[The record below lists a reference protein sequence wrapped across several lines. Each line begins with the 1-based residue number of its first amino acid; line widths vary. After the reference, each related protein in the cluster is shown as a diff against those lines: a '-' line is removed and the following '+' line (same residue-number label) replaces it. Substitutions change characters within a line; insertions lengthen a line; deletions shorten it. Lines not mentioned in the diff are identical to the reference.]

1 MASLLIYKTS
11 GMHITGT
18 QTWRYE
24 INNLGSI
31 NLQLDQPVAPMP
43 LPQESAE
50 ENVLVKMEG
59 NTKTVTVNWKVGQ
72 NFPYPKK
79 STTSNVEGGK
89 IQKDYEKFYD
99 STAPNSPVTWVDL
112 EYTEPEDTVS
122 WLTNDFEGKNLSDTF
137 TLVLGHTSLVFEGF
151 VTRMTASID
160 GQSPV
165 VWNMAMTF
173 IIGNVISMNESDAP
187 SEPRNVSSQL
197 VNDAGQ
203 ASGTLTRIK
212 LAWDAPTDSASTV
225 EHYGIW
231 ARKENESYKS
241 SPTITVSR
249 RDADNSINL
258 REAELLGHVTGGSQ
272 YEVSFPDADG
282 FDNANFVNKDGTAFE
297 EGDFGINLGAT
308 YYFRIAAVNENGG
321 TGFKSNEQTLVVE
334 EEE

>member
-31 NLQLDQPVAPMP
+31 NLTLDQPVAPMP

-50 ENVLVKMEG
+50 ENILVKMEG

-79 STTSNVEGGK
+79 STTNNVGGGE
-89 IQKDYEKFYD
+89 IQTDYEKFYD
-99 STAPNSPVTWVDL
+99 STAANSPITWVDL
-112 EYTEPEDTVS
+112 VYTEPEDTIS

-187 SEPRNVSSQL
+187 SEPRNVTAQL
-197 VNDAGQ
+197 VNNAG
-203 ASGTLTRIK
+203 GTSAPLTRIK

-231 ARKENESYKS
+231 RREENGTYGST
-241 SPTITVSR
+241 PMRTVSR
-249 RDADNSINL
+249 STSARDA
-258 REAELLGHVTGGSQ
+258 ELVSHVTGSGSQ
-272 YEVSFPDADG
+272 YEVSFPDASG
-282 FDNANFVNKDGTAFE
+282 YNNANFVNKDGTAFTAVNWAA
-297 EGDFGINLGAT
+297 DLGKT

-321 TGFKSNEQTLVVE
+321 TGFKSNEQTLVIE
-334 EEE
+334 E

>member
-1 MASLLIYKTS
+1 
-11 GMHITGT
+11 MHITGT

-79 STTSNVEGGK
+79 STQSNIGGGE
-89 IQKDYEKFYD
+89 IQTDYEKFYD
-99 STAPNSPVTWVDL
+99 STAPNSPITWTDL
-112 EYTEPEDTVS
+112 AYTEPEDTVS
-122 WLTNDFEGKNLSDTF
+122 WLTNDFERKNLSDTF

-197 VNDAGQ
+197 VDNNGVAQ
-203 ASGTLTRIK
+203 SSGNTRIK
-212 LAWDAPTDSASTV
+212 LAWDAPTDSSSAVT
-225 EHYGIW
+225 HYAIW
-231 ARKENESYKS
+231 VRKENESFHG
-241 SPTITVSR
+241 SPTRTVSR
-249 RDADNSINL
+249 STTLRDA
-258 REAELLGHVTGGSQ
+258 ELVAHVTGSGSQ
-272 YEVSFPDADG
+272 YEVSFH
-282 FDNANFVNKDGTAFE
+282 DNSNYDIANFVDENGAAFDVE
-297 EGDFGINLGAT
+297 DWQLTSGVT
-308 YYFRIAAVNENGG
+308 YYFKIAAVNENGG
-321 TGFKSNEQTLVVE
+321 TGFKSNEQTSQMP
-334 EEE
+334 

>member
-11 GMHITGT
+11 GMHVTGT

-24 INNLGSI
+24 INNLGSV

-59 NTKTVTVNWKVGQ
+59 NTKTVTVNWKIGQ

-79 STTSNVEGGK
+79 STTSNIKGGE
-89 IQKDYEKFYD
+89 IQTDYEKFYD
-99 STAPNSPVTWVDL
+99 SSAANSPITWVDL
-112 EYTEPEDTVS
+112 EYTEPEDTIS
-122 WLTNDFEGKNLSDTF
+122 WLTNDFEGKNISDTF
-137 TLVLGHTSLVFEGF
+137 TLVLGNTSLAFEGF

-160 GQSPV
+160 GNSPV
-165 VWNMAMTF
+165 VWNVSMTF

-187 SEPRNVSSQL
+187 SEPRNVTSQL
-197 VNDAGQ
+197 VNNAGQ
-203 ASGTLTRIK
+203 PSGTLTRIK

-225 EHYGIW
+225 THYAIW
-231 ARKENESYKS
+231 RRKENGTYGS
-241 SPTITVSR
+241 SPIRTVSR

-258 REAELLGHVTGGSQ
+258 REAELVGHVSGGSQ
-272 YEVSFPDADG
+272 YEVSFPDNDN
-282 FDNANFVNKDGTAFE
+282 FDNANFVNEDGVAFTAANWAA
-297 EGDFGINLGAT
+297 DLGAT

-321 TGFKSNEQTLVVE
+321 TGFKSNEQTDVIE
-334 EEE
+334 E

>member
-31 NLQLDQPVAPMP
+31 NLTLDQPVAPMP

-50 ENVLVKMEG
+50 ENILVKMEG

-79 STTSNVEGGK
+79 STTNNVGGGE
-89 IQKDYEKFYD
+89 IQTDYEKFYD
-99 STAPNSPVTWVDL
+99 STAANSPITWVDL
-112 EYTEPEDTVS
+112 VYTEPEDTIS

-187 SEPRNVSSQL
+187 SEPRNVTAQL
-197 VNDAGQ
+197 VNNAG
-203 ASGTLTRIK
+203 GTSAPLTRIK

-231 ARKENESYKS
+231 RREENGTYGST
-241 SPTITVSR
+241 PIRTVSR
-249 RDADNSINL
+249 RDADGDIDL
-258 REAELLGHVTGGSQ
+258 RDAELAGHVTGGSQ
-272 YEVSFPDADG
+272 YEVSFPDASG
-282 FDNANFVNKDGTAFE
+282 YNNADFVNKDGTAFTAVNWAA
-297 EGDFGINLGAT
+297 DLGKT

-321 TGFKSNEQTLVVE
+321 TGFKSNEQTLVIE
-334 EEE
+334 E

>member
-1 MASLLIYKTS
+1 MASFLIYKTS

-24 INNLGSI
+24 IPNLGSV
-31 NLQLDQPVAPMP
+31 NLQLSQPVSPMP

-59 NTKTVTVNWKVGQ
+59 NTKTVTVNWKIGQ
-72 NFPYPKK
+72 GFPYPKK
-79 STTSNVEGGK
+79 STTNNVGGGE
-89 IQKDYEKFYD
+89 IQTDYEKFYD
-99 STAPNSPVTWVDL
+99 STAANSPITWVDL
-112 EYTEPEDTVS
+112 AYTDPEDTVS

-137 TLVLGHTSLVFEGF
+137 TLVLGNTSLVFEGF
-151 VTRMTASID
+151 ITQMTASID

-187 SEPRNVSSQL
+187 SEPRNVTAQL
-197 VNDAGQ
+197 VNNAG
-203 ASGTLTRIK
+203 GTSAPLTRIK

-231 ARKENESYKS
+231 RREENGTYGST
-241 SPTITVSR
+241 PMRTVSR
-249 RDADNSINL
+249 RDADGDIDL
-258 REAELLGHVTGGSQ
+258 RDAELAGHVTGGSQ
-272 YEVSFPDADG
+272 YEVSFPDASG
-282 FDNANFVNKDGTAFE
+282 YNNADFVNKDGTAFIAVNWAA
-297 EGDFGINLGAT
+297 DLGKT

-321 TGFKSNEQTLVVE
+321 TGFKSNEQTLVIE
-334 EEE
+334 E

>member
-1 MASLLIYKTS
+1 MASFLIYKTS

-24 INNLGSI
+24 INNLGSV
-31 NLQLDQPVAPMP
+31 NLTLDQPVAPMP

-50 ENVLVKMEG
+50 ENILVKMEG

-79 STTSNVEGGK
+79 STTNNVGGGE
-89 IQKDYEKFYD
+89 IQTDYEKFYD
-99 STAPNSPVTWVDL
+99 STAANSPITWVDL
-112 EYTEPEDTVS
+112 VYTEPEDTIS

-187 SEPRNVSSQL
+187 SEPRNVTAQL
-197 VNDAGQ
+197 VNNAG
-203 ASGTLTRIK
+203 GTSAPLTRIK

-231 ARKENESYKS
+231 RREENGTYGST
-241 SPTITVSR
+241 PIRTVSR
-249 RDADNSINL
+249 RDADGDIDL
-258 REAELLGHVTGGSQ
+258 RDAELAGHVTGGSQ
-272 YEVSFPDADG
+272 YEVSFPDASG
-282 FDNANFVNKDGTAFE
+282 YNNADFVNKDGTAFTAVNWAA
-297 EGDFGINLGAT
+297 DLGKT

-321 TGFKSNEQTLVVE
+321 TGFKSNEQTLVIE
-334 EEE
+334 E

>member
-31 NLQLDQPVAPMP
+31 NLQLDQPVSPMP

-79 STTSNVEGGK
+79 STTSNIGGGE
-89 IQKDYEKFYD
+89 IQTDYEKFYD
-99 STAPNSPVTWVDL
+99 SSAANSPITWTDL
-112 EYTEPEDTVS
+112 AYTDPEDTVS

-197 VNDAGQ
+197 VDNNGVPQ
-203 ASGTLTRIK
+203 SSGNTRIK
-212 LAWDAPTDSASTV
+212 LAWDAPTDSSSDIT
-225 EHYGIW
+225 HYAIW
-231 ARKENESYKS
+231 ARTETGTYGST
-241 SPTITVSR
+241 PVRTVSVSTGV
-249 RDADNSINL
+249 RDA
-258 REAELLGHVTGGSQ
+258 ELVGHVTGSGSQ
-272 YEVSFPDADG
+272 YQVSFPDNDN
-282 FDNANFVNKDGTAFE
+282 FDNANFVNENGIAFTAANWHIPAGE
-297 EGDFGINLGAT
+297 T
-308 YYFRIAAVNENGG
+308 WYFRIAAVNVNGG
-321 TGFKSNEQTLVVE
+321 TGFKSNEQTLVIE

>member
-31 NLQLDQPVAPMP
+31 NLQLDQPVSPMP

-59 NTKTVTVNWKVGQ
+59 NTKTVTINWKVGQ

-79 STTSNVEGGK
+79 STTNNVGGGE
-89 IQKDYEKFYD
+89 IQTDYEKFYD
-99 STAPNSPVTWVDL
+99 SSAANSPITWTDL
-112 EYTEPEDTVS
+112 AYTDPEDTVS

-151 VTRMTASID
+151 VTIMTASID

-187 SEPRNVSSQL
+187 SEPRNVSAQL
-197 VNDAGQ
+197 VNDSGDP
-203 ASGTLTRIK
+203 SGTLTRIK
-212 LAWDAPTDSASTV
+212 LAWDAPTDSSSDIT
-225 EHYGIW
+225 HYAIW
-231 ARKENESYKS
+231 RREENGTYGS
-241 SPTITVSR
+241 SPLRTVSVSTSA
-249 RDADNSINL
+249 RDA
-258 REAELLGHVTGGSQ
+258 ELAGHVTSGSQ
-272 YEVSFPDADG
+272 YEVSFPDASNYN
-282 FDNANFVNKDGTAFE
+282 NANFVNKDGTAFTAANWAA
-297 EGDFGINLGAT
+297 DLGKT
-308 YYFRIAAVNENGG
+308 YYFKIAAVNENGG
-321 TGFKSNEQTLVVE
+321 TGFKSNEQTLVIE
-334 EEE
+334 E

>member
-1 MASLLIYKTS
+1 
-11 GMHITGT
+11 MHITGT

-79 STTSNVEGGK
+79 STQSNIGGGE
-89 IQKDYEKFYD
+89 IQTDYEKFYD
-99 STAPNSPVTWVDL
+99 STAPNSPITWTDL
-112 EYTEPEDTVS
+112 AYTEPEDTVS
-122 WLTNDFEGKNLSDTF
+122 WLTNDFEGKNLSDIF
-137 TLVLGHTSLVFEGF
+137 TLVLGHTSLVLEGF

-197 VNDAGQ
+197 VNN
-203 ASGTLTRIK
+203 SGGTSAPLTRIK
-212 LAWDAPTDSASTV
+212 LAWDAPTDSSSAV
-225 EHYGIW
+225 PHYAIW
-231 ARKENESYKS
+231 VRKENESFHG
-241 SPTITVSR
+241 SPTRTVSR
-249 RDADNSINL
+249 STTLRDA
-258 REAELLGHVTGGSQ
+258 ELVAHVTGSGSQ

-282 FDNANFVNKDGTAFE
+282 FDNANFVNKDGTAFTAANWAA
-297 EGDFGINLGAT
+297 DLGKT
-308 YYFRIAAVNENGG
+308 YYFKIAAVNENGG
-321 TGFKSNEQTLVVE
+321 TGFKSNEQTLVIE
-334 EEE
+334 E

>member
-31 NLQLDQPVAPMP
+31 NLQLDQPVSPMP

-59 NTKTVTVNWKVGQ
+59 NTKTVTINWKVGQ

-79 STTSNVEGGK
+79 STTNNVGGGE
-89 IQKDYEKFYD
+89 IQTDYEKFYD
-99 STAPNSPVTWVDL
+99 SSAANSPITWTDL
-112 EYTEPEDTVS
+112 AYTDPEDTVS

-160 GQSPV
+160 GASPV
-165 VWNMAMTF
+165 VWNMSMTF
-173 IIGNVISMNESDAP
+173 IVGNVISMNESDAP

-197 VNDAGQ
+197 VNN
-203 ASGTLTRIK
+203 SGGTSAPLTRIK
-212 LAWDAPTDSASTV
+212 LAWDAPTDS
-225 EHYGIW
+225 
-231 ARKENESYKS
+231 S
-241 SPTITVSR
+241 SDITHEATWR
-249 RDADNSINL
+249 R
-258 REAELLGHVTGGSQ
+258 E
-272 YEVSFPDADG
+272 
-282 FDNANFVNKDGTAFE
+282 
-297 EGDFGINLGAT
+297 
-308 YYFRIAAVNENGG
+308 ENGIDG
-321 TGFKSNEQTLVVE
+321 SLA
-334 EEE
+334 